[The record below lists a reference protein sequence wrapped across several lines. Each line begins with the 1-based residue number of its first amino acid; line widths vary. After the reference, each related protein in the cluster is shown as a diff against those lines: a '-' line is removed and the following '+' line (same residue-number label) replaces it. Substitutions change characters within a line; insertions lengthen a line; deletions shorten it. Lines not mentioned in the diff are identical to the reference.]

1 MNPHLLRLGNGL
13 AIFANYDS
21 RAISP
26 ETFVS
31 DCEFLPLGSIGVTE
45 MPSPVLASVWAD

>member
-1 MNPHLLRLGNGL
+1 MDGNGLINTTFVNPHLLRLGNGL

-31 DCEFLPLGSIGVTE
+31 DC
-45 MPSPVLASVWAD
+45 